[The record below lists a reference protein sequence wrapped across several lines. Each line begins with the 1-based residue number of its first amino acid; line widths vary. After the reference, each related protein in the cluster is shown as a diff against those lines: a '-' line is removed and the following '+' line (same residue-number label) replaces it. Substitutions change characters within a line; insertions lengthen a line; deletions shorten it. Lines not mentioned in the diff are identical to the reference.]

1 MFNLVLSF
9 PPHIRSYLCHKNA
22 RYERFFF
29 HAPDVTQET
38 NSLSDEVRSLM
49 LNFISFVIIF
59 CLLTIE
65 NRWFYVSLSVIGVI
79 ASVVACCISPYMVII
94 YNK

>member
-1 MFNLVLSF
+1 VGK
-9 PPHIRSYLCHKNA
+9 R
-22 RYERFFF
+22 
-29 HAPDVTQET
+29 QEFIVVA
-38 NSLSDEVRSLM
+38 NHMRI
-49 LNFISFVIIF
+49 NIISFVIIF